1 MASFHIIG
9 DQDTV
14 LGYGFAGVTG
24 DVVTTAEEAREAFQR
39 QLSRK
44 EQGVL
49 LLTETVEAWLTEEV
63 KAHRL
68 SAQSPY
74 LAVVRD
80 LWSAPGKRR
89 SLESM
94 IAEAVGIRM

>member
-24 DVVTTAEEAREAFQR
+24 DVVSTQAEAREAFQR
-39 QLSRK
+39 QLTRK
-44 EQGVL
+44 EPGVL
-49 LLTETVEAWLTEEV
+49 LLTEKVEGWLAEEV

-68 SAQSPY
+68 SAQPPY
-74 LAVVRD
+74 LAIVGD
-80 LWSAPGKRR
+80 LWSVPGKRR